1 MERWTEKLGW
11 GVDALI
17 EIRGFGGEFAVR
29 SPHSHS
35 MSATAERFAFGA
47 ESGVAQDS
55 TDSR

>member
-17 EIRGFGGEFAVR
+17 EIRGFGGELVVPF
-29 SPHSHS
+29 PHCHS
-35 MSATAERFAFGA
+35 MSTTAPRFAFGA